1 MFVVLDRTRAI
12 SLICAG
18 LALAVV
24 TWPSEASAQ
33 GFFQAFFGAFLPPAA
48 HQSLPPRTQAYA
60 DPTQPVMPEA
70 PAGRSAAYCVRMCD
84 GRYFPIQ
91 RNVSATPIQLCNALC
106 PASKT
111 KVFSGGEIHG
121 ATATDGTRYADLA
134 NAFVF
139 RERLVANCTC
149 NGKDAFGLA
158 PLDVAADPTL
168 RPGDV
173 VTTENGLM
181 AVTGARPKKG
191 STRTAEF
198 TPVDKS
204 NLSADVRRK
213 LTAVTVAPAR

>member
-1 MFVVLDRTRAI
+1 MLVHLDRASINRATP
-12 SLICAG
+12 LILAG
-18 LALAVV
+18 LMIAAVA
-24 TWPSEASAQ
+24 WPGEASAQ
-33 GFFQAFFGAFLPPAA
+33 GLFEAFFGAFRQPAY
-48 HQSLPPRTQAYA
+48 QSLPPRTQAYA
-60 DPTQPVMPEA
+60 DPALPAA
-70 PAGRSAAYCVRMCD
+70 PSGRSVAYCVRLCD

-91 RNVSATPIQLCNALC
+91 RNASATPIQLCGALC

-111 KVFSGGEIHG
+111 KVFSGDEIHG
-121 ATATDGTRYADLA
+121 AVAPDGSRYADLS

-158 PLDVAADPTL
+158 PVDVAADPTL

-181 AVTGARPKKG
+181 TVAGARSKKR
-191 STRTAEF
+191 SSQTADF
-198 TPVDKS
+198 TPVDMS
-204 NLSADVRRK
+204 GLSADVRRE